1 MRFFILAL
9 CIHLIL
15 LALPLHIQKDIKAT
29 ANQTKITIALQ
40 ESNPVQESSALH
52 KDIVE
57 EVKNEEFVKEIK
69 EEPVKEV
76 NEKPVKEIKKEPVK
90 KEIKKTPIK
99 QTKKQNKPKN
109 NHQQPKETTN
119 TQGSDEKLS
128 NHQNNSQ
135 NNTQT
140 NEIFSI
146 NDSFCKKNVVFA
158 DIDNSY
164 PKKAKMLKKNGTF
177 DVVVRFSVND
187 KSIKII
193 DIKGDKLFVE
203 HTKKLFKNL
212 NYKINDKRAYE
223 CIFIKTIQ
231 FKQG

>member
-15 LALPLHIQKDIKAT
+15 LALPLHIQKDIKAR

-40 ESNPVQESSALH
+40 ESSFISNQDMIDEA
-52 KDIVE
+52 
-57 EVKNEEFVKEIK
+57 KNEEFVKEIK

-76 NEKPVKEIKKEPVK
+76 NEKPVKEIKKEPIK
-90 KEIKKTPIK
+90 KEIKKTPTK

-119 TQGSDEKLS
+119 TQGSDENPN

>member
-9 CIHLIL
+9 CINLIL
-15 LALPLHIQKDIKAT
+15 LALPINIQKDTNTKT
-29 ANQTKITIALQ
+29 DKTKIIIALQ
-40 ESNPVQESSALH
+40 ENSSTLD
-52 KDIVE
+52 KDMIE
-57 EVKNEEFVKEIK
+57 EAKNEELIKEIK
-69 EEPVKEV
+69 EEP
-76 NEKPVKEIKKEPVK
+76 NKEIKKELTKKEPIK

-99 QTKKQNKPKN
+99 QTKKQNKVES
-109 NHQQPKETTN
+109 NHQQVKEATN
-119 TQGSDEKLS
+119 TQGSNEKLS
-128 NHQNNSQ
+128 NYQDSLQNNP
-135 NNTQT
+135 QT

-164 PKKAKMLKKNGTF
+164 PKKAKMLKRNGIF

-187 KSIKII
+187 KGIKII
-193 DIKGDKLFVE
+193 DIIGDKLFVE

-223 CIFIKTIQ
+223 CIFVKTIQ

>member
-15 LALPLHIQKDIKAT
+15 LALPLRIQKDIKAT

-40 ESNPVQESSALH
+40 ESSFISNQ
-52 KDIVE
+52 DMIE
-57 EVKNEEFVKEIK
+57 EAKNEEFVKEIK
-69 EEPVKEV
+69 EELVKEV
-76 NEKPVKEIKKEPVK
+76 NEKPVKEIKKEPIK

-109 NHQQPKETTN
+109 NHQQAKDITN
-119 TQGSDEKLS
+119 TQGSDENPN

>member
-15 LALPLHIQKDIKAT
+15 LALPFNIQKDIKAT

-40 ESNPVQESSALH
+40 ESNHVQENSSTLH

-57 EVKNEEFVKEIK
+57 EVKNEEPVKELK
-69 EEPVKEV
+69 EEPVKEM
-76 NEKPVKEIKKEPVK
+76 KKEPVK

-99 QTKKQNKPKN
+99 QTKKQNKPKS

-119 TQGSDEKLS
+119 TQGSDES
-128 NHQNNSQ
+128 PNNHQNNSQ

-187 KSIKII
+187 KSVKII